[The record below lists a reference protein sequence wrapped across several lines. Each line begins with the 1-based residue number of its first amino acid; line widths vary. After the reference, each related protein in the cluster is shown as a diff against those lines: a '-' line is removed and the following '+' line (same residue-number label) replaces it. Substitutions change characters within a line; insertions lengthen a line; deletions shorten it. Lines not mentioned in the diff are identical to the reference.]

1 MSAERWIL
9 HADMDAFYASIEQR
23 DQPELRGRPVIVG
36 ATSPRGVVA
45 AASYEARRF
54 GVRSAMPGFRARQLC
69 PEGVYLPS
77 NMALYAQVSRQI
89 QALFNDFTPLVEPLA
104 LDEAF
109 LDVSGSVGLF
119 GGVEALARELKRRV
133 LEATRLCVSVGAAP
147 SKLVAKIACNLGKP
161 DGLRVIAQS
170 DVRAALDPLAI
181 GDLWGVGPVLER
193 KLRAIGVHTLGELA
207 RHDRA
212 PRVARLRGRAPELP
226 ALARAVPMAVGVV
239 VLDRREV
246 EAARAPKSLGEENTF
261 ESDVQSEARV
271 EEVLRAHADA
281 VARRLRRA
289 GYRGRTVTLK
299 IKLAR
304 ADAGRATERGP
315 QYPVLSRSKTLPDPT
330 DDAEQISSVARALW
344 RSAALRVPI
353 RLLGVSVSGL
363 ESSGALQGQLGLFEP
378 GGSRTAPGQGT
389 SAGADPIRARGRL
402 GPTLDAI
409 AERFGSQAI
418 GRAVEAPGKV
428 THGRGIKRGA

>member
-1 MSAERWIL
+1 MGAERWIL

-23 DQPELRGRPVIVG
+23 DHPELRGLPVIVG

-69 PEGVYLPS
+69 PGGVYLPS

-89 QALFNDFTPLVEPLA
+89 QALFHDFTPLVEPLA

-109 LDVSGSVGLF
+109 LDVSGSMDLF
-119 GGVEALARELKRRV
+119 GGIEALARELKRRV
-133 LEATRLCVSVGAAP
+133 LEATGLCVSVGAAP
-147 SKLVAKIACNLGKP
+147 NKLVAKIACNLGKP
-161 DGLRVIAQS
+161 DGLRVIAAS
-170 DVRAALDPLAI
+170 EVRHALDPLAI
-181 GDLWGVGPVLER
+181 GELWGVGPVLER
-193 KLRAIGVHTLGELA
+193 KLQAIGVRTFGELA
-207 RHDRA
+207 RLERA
-212 PRVARLRGRAPELP
+212 PLEALVGRRASELQ
-226 ALARAVPMAVGVV
+226 ALARGE
-239 VLDRREV
+239 DTREV
-246 EAARAPKSLGEENTF
+246 EAQRSPKSIGEENTF

-271 EEVLRAHADA
+271 DEVLRAHADA

-289 GYRGRTVTLK
+289 GYRGRTIHLK

-304 ADAGRATERGP
+304 ADAARAGARGP
-315 QYPVLSRSKTLPDPT
+315 QYPLLSRSKTLPDAT

-353 RLLGVSVSGL
+353 RLLGVSVSAL
-363 ESSGALQGQLGLFEP
+363 ESSGGGQGQLGLFEP
-378 GGSRTAPGQGT
+378 GAARSRASSG
-389 SAGADPIRARGRL
+389 AGAGVDPIRARGRL

-409 AERFGSQAI
+409 TERFGSQAI

-428 THGRGIKRGA
+428 THGRGIKRGS